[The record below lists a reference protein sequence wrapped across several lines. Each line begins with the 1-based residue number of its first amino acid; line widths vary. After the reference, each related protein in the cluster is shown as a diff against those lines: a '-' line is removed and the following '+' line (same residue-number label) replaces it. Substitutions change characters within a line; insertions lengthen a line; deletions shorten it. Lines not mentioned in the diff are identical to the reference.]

1 MIRLVQKPLRVAISN
16 DYEVVVRGLAAMLE
30 PFADRVSVVELDS
43 RMPVLSD
50 VDVVLYD
57 SFSQPQGD
65 RMELSRLTR
74 AGAAVVVYS
83 WNAQPE
89 LVQDALRRG
98 AQGYLTKSLPA
109 HVVVEVLERVARG
122 EVVTET
128 GVEADPAPRE
138 HEWPG
143 REAGLTE
150 RESEIVTL
158 LAQGLSNQEIA
169 DKAFLSIN
177 SVKTYIRTAYKKMGV
192 VRRSQAVRWAIAHGF
207 LPDHLRIL
215 GPGDDER
222 SA

>member
-1 MIRLVQKPLRVAISN
+1 MPNPLRVAISN

-30 PFADRVSVVELDS
+30 PFADRVLVVELDS
-43 RMPVLSD
+43 RMPVLSH
-50 VDVVLYD
+50 VDVILYD

-65 RMELSRLTR
+65 RIELSRLTR
-74 AGAAVVVYS
+74 NGAKVVVYS
-83 WNAQPE
+83 WNVQPE

-98 AQGYLTKSLPA
+98 VTGYLAKSLEA
-109 HVVVEVLERVARG
+109 EEVVEALERVAAG
-122 EVVTET
+122 EVVTAT
-128 GVEADPAPRE
+128 GVADAPVRGGD
-138 HEWPG
+138 WPG
-143 REAGLTE
+143 RAAGLTE

-158 LAQGLSNQEIA
+158 VAQGLSNQEIA
-169 DKAFLSIN
+169 EKAYLSIN